1 MKTITVYDSPM
12 CCRTGICGPDVD
24 PKLVEFAG
32 DLEWLKSQGV
42 SVQRYNLAQEPERF
56 VQNSA
61 VKAILERS
69 GDDELPAILAGE
81 TLVSSGRYPSRGEL
95 AEMAGLDIPEA
106 SIAAAGPRGDDKDRG
121 EAKSK
126 SGGCYCTTNV
136 AGSS

>member
-12 CCRTGICGPDVD
+12 CCTTGICGPDVD

-61 VKAILERS
+61 VKAVLDRS
-69 GDDELPAILAGE
+69 GGDELPAILAGE
-81 TLVSSGRYPSRGEL
+81 ALVSSGRFPSRGEL
-95 AEMAGLDIPEA
+95 IEMAGLEIPEA
-106 SIAAAGPRGDDKDRG
+106 SVAAAGPREDDRNRSEPG
-121 EAKSK
+121 AT
-126 SGGCYCTTNV
+126 SGGCCCGTSA